1 MISYDGRKVAP
12 IKKKIANN
20 QMITLFNNA
29 WYHNVKIQDFTNVFE
44 GVTITR
50 KQIEEKHY

>member
-12 IKKKIANN
+12 IKKKIPNN